1 MMMNEEFK
9 PILSA
14 INERLGIEASEFRDE
29 VTLMASPEN
38 MVELCQILQG
48 EFGFAMLIDETA
60 VDYGPQAT
68 PRFHIVYK
76 LYSMEDNVLL
86 GIRVPLGGDDP
97 HLPTL
102 EPVYPNANWY
112 EREIWDMF
120 GIHFDGH
127 SDPRRI
133 LMPDDWV
140 GFPQRKDYPL
150 GYEEVQFTFNFD
162 EIDVRKPHPKE

>member
-1 MMMNEEFK
+1 MMNVKLE

-14 INERLGIEASEFRDE
+14 VNARFGIEASEFKDE
-29 VTLMASPEN
+29 FTLMASPEN
-38 MVELCQILQG
+38 IVELCQFLRDEYG
-48 EFGFAMLIDETA
+48 LDMLLDETA

-68 PRFHIVYK
+68 PRFHIVYQ
-76 LYSMEDNVLL
+76 LNSMRDNFLL
-86 GIRVPLGGDDP
+86 GVRVPLTGDDP
-97 HLPTL
+97 HLPTI
-102 EPVYPNANWY
+102 EPVYPNANWH

-120 GIHFDGH
+120 GVHFDGH
-127 SDPRRI
+127 SDLRRI
-133 LMPDDWV
+133 LMPNDWV